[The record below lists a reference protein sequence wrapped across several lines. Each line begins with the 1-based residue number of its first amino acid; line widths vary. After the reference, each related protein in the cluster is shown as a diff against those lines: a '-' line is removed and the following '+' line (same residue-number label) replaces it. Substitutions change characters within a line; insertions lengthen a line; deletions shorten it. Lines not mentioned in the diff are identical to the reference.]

1 MSTIKISQ
9 YIDASP
15 EKVWKLWADL
25 GGIGTFHPYVT
36 NAYYI
41 SENREGKGAARV
53 CEFRQ
58 GFAVEERAFQWN
70 DGKSLS
76 LKIDFIKGTKPPIDN
91 IVAHVGVDAEGN
103 GSRAWM
109 EMHYEPK
116 FGPIGAIMDKLM
128 IRRQYEKLLPSIL
141 TGMKHYAETGEAVDW
156 HVYQRILTTAP
167 SPA

>member
-1 MSTIKISQ
+1 MSTIQISE

-25 GGIGTFHPYVT
+25 GGIGTFHPHVT

-41 SENREGKGAARV
+41 SDQKEGVGAARV

-58 GFAVEERAFQWN
+58 GFAVEEQAVKWD
-70 DGKSLS
+70 DGKSLT
-76 LKIDFIKGTKPPIDN
+76 LHINFIKGTKPPIDN
-91 IVAHVGVDAEGN
+91 IVAHVGVDAEGS

-109 EMHYEPK
+109 KMSYDPK
-116 FGPIGAIMDKLM
+116 FGPVGAIMDKVM

-141 TGMKHYAETGEAVDW
+141 TGMKHFAETGEAVDW
-156 HVYQRILTTAP
+156 NVYQRILTTAP
-167 SPA
+167 ATA